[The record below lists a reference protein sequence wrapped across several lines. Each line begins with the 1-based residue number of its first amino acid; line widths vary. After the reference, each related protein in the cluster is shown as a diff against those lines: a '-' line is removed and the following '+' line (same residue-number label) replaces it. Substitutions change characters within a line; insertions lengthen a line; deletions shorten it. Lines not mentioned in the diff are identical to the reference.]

1 MHQPADF
8 QDFFARA
15 LLDPVHAVPAAIRG
29 AARRRAD
36 RRFAVHRNNVVVG
49 LINALAERFPVVSRL
64 VGDEFF
70 RAMAR
75 LYATMRPPASP
86 LMMLYGETFPEFIDA
101 FAPAAALP
109 YLGDIARLEYA
120 RGRAITPRMRCRPA
134 RRSLPRFLRRNSVIC
149 ACFCTRLR
157 PSSHR
162 RIPSYRSGR

>member
-64 VGDEFF
+64 VGDESSAPW
-70 RAMAR
+70 RGSMR
-75 LYATMRPPASP
+75 QCGRPP
-86 LMMLYGETFPEFIDA
+86 L
-101 FAPAAALP
+101 
-109 YLGDIARLEYA
+109 
-120 RGRAITPRMRCRPA
+120 
-134 RRSLPRFLRRNSVIC
+134 
-149 ACFCTRLR
+149 
-157 PSSHR
+157 H
-162 RIPSYRSGR
+162 